1 MAPEPVI
8 RVVINGV
15 NYVPEVVTG
24 NPVPDV
30 PATDPVKQR
39 IVETYRNVKIDEL
52 KKVVSHEMKNV
63 KDLGKRRVLTL
74 DDGKQVI
81 FNSAAIFYTVSKN
94 DGLIDIDSV
103 QNSANEIEKGTI
115 FNKMRFMSSQ
125 LLQKEMYL
133 SLPLYRVVAPA
144 KNTESHPD
152 VLRRQKSRLDRVNF
166 AIVSKKPAASDCHP
180 RYGATH
186 PDDV

>member
-103 QNSANEIEKGTI
+103 QNSANEIENGTI
-115 FNKMRFMSSQ
+115 FNKNEVYVVTTPSERNVFEPTIISGGGSRKKYRKSSR
-125 LLQKEMYL
+125 
-133 SLPLYRVVAPA
+133 RVTSA
-144 KNTESHPD
+144 K
-152 VLRRQKSRLDRVNF
+152 KSSRSRKFRNR
-166 AIVSKKPAASDCHP
+166 K
-180 RYGATH
+180 
-186 PDDV
+186 